1 MYLVQSQHV
10 FDILTHL
17 QPHLSQW
24 ASPHAPNPC
33 LWALWAHSTAWALP
47 SKEPPLPSALRSP
60 PKCCPLTP
68 DTFPPHSKAIWAHPS
83 MLPPLYPCHRHT
95 YTHRDVGTWEQ
106 NEFWMPLEVQK
117 PINGKKS
124 QRHFSP
130 TSNAEGR
137 GHFVK
142 EVFLQL
148 TQEQHTQY
156 WGSRAFLAAEGV
168 PNPLPISGGSLHLS
182 IERIK
187 DKEPQHQNDGAEQL
201 RSGFCCSVPSCYR
214 KGIR

>member
-1 MYLVQSQHV
+1 MGISSCSQPLPLGSLGSQHSLGSA
-10 FDILTHL
+10 F
-17 QPHLSQW
+17 QR
-24 ASPHAPNPC
+24 ASPPQCSEITPKVLPTDPRHLPTPFQGHLGPSIHAP
-33 LWALWAHSTAWALP
+33 STVP
-47 SKEPPLPSALRSP
+47 MPQ
-60 PKCCPLTP
+60 T
-68 DTFPPHSKAIWAHPS
+68 
-83 MLPPLYPCHRHT
+83 HT
-95 YTHRDVGTWEQ
+95 HTDVGTWEQ

-124 QRHFSP
+124 QRQRHFSP

-187 DKEPQHQNDGAEQL
+187 EPQHQNDGAEQL